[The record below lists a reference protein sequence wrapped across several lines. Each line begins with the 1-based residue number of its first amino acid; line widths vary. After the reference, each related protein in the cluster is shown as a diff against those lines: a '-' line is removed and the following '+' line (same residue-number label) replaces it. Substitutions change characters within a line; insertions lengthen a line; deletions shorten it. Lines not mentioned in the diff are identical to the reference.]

1 MSSLI
6 AHADI
11 VIKQKQ
17 NNVHKRT
24 IIDYKV
30 LLDAF
35 QLMRKWARFY
45 RIKPMEHTHTHTHT
59 HTHIYIYIYRERER
73 EREVKVVFK
82 RNI

>member
-45 RIKPMEHTHTHTHT
+45 RIKPMEPIY
-59 HTHIYIYIYRERER
+59 IYIYIYRERER
-73 EREVKVVFK
+73 EREVKALFK